1 MDTVKLN
8 YPITVNGVK
17 NTVLSMRRPTV
28 GDYLTSVD
36 SKRSNQESEVRLIA
50 DLCSMAPDDIKK
62 LDMQDYLKLQDV
74 LAKMQAPE
82 RNNSELL

>member
-1 MDTVKLN
+1 MDTVQLD
-8 YPITVNGVK
+8 YPISVNGVK

-28 GDYLTSVD
+28 GDYLTSVGNG
-36 SKRSNQESEVRLIA
+36 RSNQESEVRLIA

-74 LAKMQAPE
+74 LAKMQTQGQ
-82 RNNSELL
+82 NNSGLL